1 MEAKEINCPGCQAP
15 LSIDMKTCPYCGRPV
30 VITTFSAV
38 NSLSNLDLNRYQANI
53 GKNIAAGKGNESE
66 NEASLGF
73 IFLKLKLYSKANEHF
88 SKAVDT
94 YFDSAELFMA
104 AAVAKLE
111 GKKAFLNTRDIINEC
126 ERYLNIAIEIE
137 PRGIFYYFLAYLR
150 YDYHFRKGFRVSPTY
165 MEYLRKAV
173 DVGVSHAD
181 INTLFDMLGV
191 AIPDQIRL

>member
-15 LSIDMKTCPYCGRPV
+15 LSMDMKTCPYCGRPV

-111 GKKAFLNTRDIINEC
+111 GKKAFLKTRDIINEC

-181 INTLFDMLGV
+181 IQTLFDMLGV

>member
-1 MEAKEINCPGCQAP
+1 
-15 LSIDMKTCPYCGRPV
+15 
-30 VITTFSAV
+30 
-38 NSLSNLDLNRYQANI
+38 
-53 GKNIAAGKGNESE
+53 
-66 NEASLGF
+66 
-73 IFLKLKLYSKANEHF
+73 
-88 SKAVDT
+88 
-94 YFDSAELFMA
+94 MA

>member
-15 LSIDMKTCPYCGRPV
+15 LSMDMKTCPYCGRPV

-181 INTLFDMLGV
+181 IQTLFDMLGV

>member
-15 LSIDMKTCPYCGRPV
+15 LSMDMKTCPYCGRPV